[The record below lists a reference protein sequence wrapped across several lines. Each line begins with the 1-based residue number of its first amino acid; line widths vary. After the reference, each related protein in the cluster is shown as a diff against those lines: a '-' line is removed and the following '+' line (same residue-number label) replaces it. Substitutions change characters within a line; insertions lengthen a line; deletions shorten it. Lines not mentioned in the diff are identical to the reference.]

1 MPFFPHT
8 PESLIRR
15 SDSKNPATTCKGLT
29 SSGRP
34 CRRSLA
40 VSPRSSPSPASK
52 GRNGVLAVIPDV
64 DDEHDGAAAFFCWQH
79 QEQAQSLGNQ
89 AATGRTEVV
98 ELKERT
104 SIDTLIDRLGVLE
117 VQEEDSKKKRK
128 AGNGGKPLRRETLP
142 KGWHGIPGPLMAVP
156 EDLMAAN
163 QHPTRSSRPPHQP
176 SRKPKA
182 EPTVN
187 FSFFCCGSAPDVEA
201 LPAPRTRGPPA
212 PEMSEKRSSSQVP
225 VKSPPANHSSST
237 PAPRTPT
244 RPRIHSQRSPPPTS
258 GSPSQTPTLLSLI
271 PPSLSPQ
278 TTSLLLAELA
288 KPLPPSSDPGYI
300 YMFWLTPDST
310 PQPSQADASS
320 LLDGSISPR
329 RPASDVINRHQR
341 AAGVDTILL
350 KIGRAS
356 NVQRRLNE
364 WTRQCNHNLSLIRY
378 YPYHPSSSFSSPSQ
392 PPSPLPSPPARPSS
406 NRTLS
411 TPPSHPPHSA
421 PTHEPRKVPHAHRV
435 ERLIHLELA
444 AQRVKRRC
452 AGCGVEHREWF
463 EVAASRA
470 GVAGVDAV
478 VRRWVGWAEGQ
489 RG

>member
-40 VSPRSSPSPASK
+40 VSPHSSPSPASK

-64 DDEHDGAAAFFCWQH
+64 DDEHDGAVAFFCWQH
-79 QEQAQSLGNQ
+79 QEQAESLGDQ
-89 AATGRTEVV
+89 AANGRTDVV

-128 AGNGGKPLRRETLP
+128 SGNGGKPLRRETLP

-156 EDLMAAN
+156 EDFMAAN
-163 QHPTRSSRPPHQP
+163 QHSTRSSRPPHQRP
-176 SRKPKA
+176 RKPKT

-187 FSFFCCGSAPDVEA
+187 FSFFCCGSAPDIDA
-201 LPAPRTRGPPA
+201 LPAPRIRGPPA
-212 PEMSEKRSSSQVP
+212 PEMSQQRPSSQVP
-225 VKSPPANHSSST
+225 VKYPPPNHSSFT

-244 RPRIHSQRSPPPTS
+244 RPRIHSQTSPPLPS
-258 GSPSQTPTLLSLI
+258 GPPSQTPTLLSLI

-310 PQPSQADASS
+310 PDSTPAPSQADASS
-320 LLDGSISPR
+320 LLNGSVSPR
-329 RPASDVINRHQR
+329 RPPSDILNRLPR
-341 AAGVDTILL
+341 AAGADTILL

-364 WTRQCNHNLSLIRY
+364 WTRQCNHHLSLIRY
-378 YPYHPSSSFSSPSQ
+378 YPYHPSSSSAS
-392 PPSPLPSPPARPSS
+392 PSPLPSPPARPSS
-406 NRTLS
+406 IRTLS
-411 TPPSHPPHSA
+411 TPPLATGPAGMPP
-421 PTHEPRKVPHAHRV
+421 PRKVPHAHRV

-478 VRRWVGWAEGQ
+478 VRRWVGWGEGQ
-489 RG
+489 GG